1 MDGRTKVYG
10 IIANP
15 VEHSMSPV
23 LHNLYGEQT
32 GVDLVYVPFKVKE
45 QELKRAVEGA
55 FALNVQGMSVTVP
68 HKQAVMQYL
77 AKIDTAAADIGAVN
91 TLVRTECG
99 YKGYNTDVTGL
110 LRAVREEGIVMQGRK
125 CIVLGAGGAVRA
137 ASYML
142 AKEGAEEIW
151 ILNRSPERARA
162 LAGWLNGLTGQ
173 DTAKPLA
180 LSDCAGIPGNGYFAI
195 QSTSVGMHPETGNA
209 PIEAPAFYEKISEAY
224 DCIYTPA
231 ETKFMKLVKAAGGRA
246 FNGLNMLLYQGV
258 AAFELWNPDIRVEA
272 AAVKAA
278 RRRIQQLLSQEKQQA

>member
-45 QELKRAVEGA
+45 EALQKAVEGA

-68 HKQAVMQYL
+68 HKQAVMPYL
-77 AKIDTAAADIGAVN
+77 AEIDTAAADIGAVN
-91 TLVRTECG
+91 TLVRTDSG
-99 YKGYNTDVTGL
+99 YKGYNTDVPGL
-110 LRAVREEGIVMQGRK
+110 LRAVREEGVIMQGRK
-125 CIVLGAGGAVRA
+125 CIVLGAGGAARA

-151 ILNRSPERARA
+151 ILNRSLDKAQA
-162 LAGWLNGLTGQ
+162 LAGWLNRLTGK

-180 LSDCAGIPGNGYFAI
+180 LSDYASIPGNGYFAI
-195 QSTSVGMHPETGNA
+195 QSTSVGMHPKTEYA

-231 ETKFMKLVKAAGGRA
+231 ETKFMKYVSAAGGRA

-258 AAFELWNPDIRVEA
+258 AAFELWNPGVRVEA
-272 AAVKAA
+272 AAIKAA
-278 RRRIQQLLSQEKQQA
+278 RRRIQELLEKGKA